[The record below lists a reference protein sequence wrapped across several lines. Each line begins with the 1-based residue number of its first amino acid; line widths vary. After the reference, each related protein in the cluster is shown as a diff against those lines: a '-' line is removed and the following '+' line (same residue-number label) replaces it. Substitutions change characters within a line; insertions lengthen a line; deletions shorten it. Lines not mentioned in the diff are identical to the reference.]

1 MPKIDSHVDAKFNPP
16 KAPDSVKNQYKDL
29 GPNWGMHHRSA
40 HTKKMKGASAEYEF
54 KTIEQAGTDGIIK
67 VHLKSKVGEGFNYC
81 DWEEDIEAHL
91 GIPEYKGELL
101 GDSGPSGGTGGTG
114 GTGETSYIESFK
126 YSPHDDNTID
136 DKEWTKKTDNEY
148 PSDQPHSVFQARIF
162 REYAI
167 DHQGELITKTHPHC
181 STRELTPFADATSDP
196 GTKVDVTDTFGGNTT
211 KQIFPS
217 SLFTVLYDLHYTENC
232 EDPFTPDK
240 GRFSLSARTA
250 DYSGA
255 NTQAVDTSYFSLD
268 PVAKIGV
275 FAIVRRIANRALLK
289 VDEDELS
296 SHGYEA
302 IPVGIKFTQKNKYG
316 QTCSTHGDQIELEV
330 IGKHKHLF
338 EAGFAVVR
346 KIHTKCTDDGRTDI
360 AEEIKRLQAPDTDG
374 DRKSHTH
381 YGKGHTPSEV
391 TDPEG
396 YDYQILFK
404 SPCIKLSDA
413 KTKDCK
419 GNTLIKVYVKHK
431 HGDAGSLAMAFPYK
445 HGDAAA
451 LGM

>member
-1 MPKIDSHVDAKFNPP
+1 MPKDKHVLAKQNPLKPSDSLKDKYDELDQNW
-16 KAPDSVKNQYKDL
+16 SV
-29 GPNWGMHHRSA
+29 HHRSV
-40 HTKKMKGASAEYEF
+40 HTKKTKGASAGNDY
-54 KTIEQAGTDGIIK
+54 KMVSASGTDGFIK
-67 VHLKSKVGEGFNYC
+67 THLTSKVGEDYNYN
-81 DWEEDIEAHL
+81 DWGE
-91 GIPEYKGELL
+91 GIDTNLVPPELKGRTL

-114 GTGETSYIESFK
+114 GTGETSYIMESFN
-126 YSPHDDNTID
+126 YRSSPADDNTITD
-136 DKEWTKKTDNEY
+136 EDWIKTIDNEY
-148 PSDQPHSVFQARIF
+148 PSDQPFSVFQARIF
-162 REYAI
+162 REYSI
-167 DHQGELITKTHPHC
+167 DHQGEMITKTHPHC
-181 STRELTPFADATSDP
+181 STRELTPFAEATDP
-196 GTKVDVTDTFGGNTT
+196 GTEVDVTDTFGGNTK

-217 SLFTVLYDLHYTENC
+217 SLFTILYDLHYAENC

-240 GRFSLSARTA
+240 GKFSLSARTA

-275 FAIVRRIANRALLK
+275 FAIARRTANRILFK
-289 VDEDELS
+289 VDDDELS
-296 SHGYEA
+296 THGYDG
-302 IPVGIKFTQKNKYG
+302 IPVVIKFTQKNKYG
-316 QTCSTHGDQIELEV
+316 QTCSTHGDQIELEL

-346 KIHTKCTDDGRTDI
+346 KIHTKCTDEGRTDI

-374 DRKSHTH
+374 DRLDHTIH
-381 YGKGHTPSEV
+381 GLGHTPSEV

-413 KTKDCK
+413 KTKDCNGK
-419 GNTLIKVYVKHK
+419 TLIKVYVTH
-431 HGDAGSLAMAFPYK
+431 K

-451 LGM
+451 LGV

>member
-1 MPKIDSHVDAKFNPP
+1 MPKLDKHLDGNQIPP
-16 KAPDSVKNQYKDL
+16 KPSDEQIGIYNGMGS
-29 GPNWGMHHRSA
+29 NWRYHHNSE
-40 HTKKMKGASAEYEF
+40 HTKKTKGASGENVYIT
-54 KTIEQAGTDGIIK
+54 KHPSGTDGIIK
-67 VHLKSKVGEGFNYC
+67 VYLTSKIGEDYNYAAW
-81 DWEEDIEAHL
+81 DDDIETSIAP
-91 GIPEYKGELL
+91 PEQMGAVL

-114 GTGETSYIESFK
+114 ETGGTSYTESFR
-126 YSPHDDNTID
+126 YSTHEDNEIND
-136 DKEWTKKTDNEY
+136 AEWTKKTDNEY
-148 PSDQPHSVFQARIF
+148 PSDQLYSVFQARIF
-162 REYAI
+162 TEYVV
-167 DHQGELITKTHPHC
+167 DHQGELIKKTHPHC
-181 STRELTPFADATSDP
+181 TTRELTPFAEPTDP
-196 GTKVDVTDTFGGNTT
+196 GTEVDVTDTFGGNTT

-217 SLFTVLYDLHYTENC
+217 SLFTVLYDLHYAENC

-240 GRFSLSARTA
+240 GKFSLSARTA

-268 PVAKIGV
+268 PVAKVGV
-275 FAIVRRIANRALLK
+275 FAIVRQTANRALLK
-289 VDEDELS
+289 VGEDELS
-296 SHGYEA
+296 THGYDG

-346 KIHTKCTDDGRTDI
+346 KIHTKCTDEGRTDI

-374 DRKSHTH
+374 DRKSHVD
-381 YGKGHTPSEV
+381 YGVGHTPTELV
-391 TDPEG
+391 EPEG

-431 HGDAGSLAMAFPYK
+431 HGDA
-445 HGDAAA
+445 AA
-451 LGM
+451 LGI